1 MPLSPAP
8 KTVMAPI
15 EFAHLGEG
23 EVAYVRELMS
33 EDVQGLFPNAPEIQP
48 GIRLWALINANG
60 APIMI
65 ADSREVAFA
74 SALEHELTTL
84 SLH

>member
-1 MPLSPAP
+1 MNQSPAP
-8 KTVMAPI
+8 KSVMAPI

-23 EVAYVRELMS
+23 KVAYVRELMS
-33 EDVQGLFPNAPEIQP
+33 DDVPGLFPNAPDIAP

-65 ADSREVAFA
+65 ADSREVAVA
-74 SALEHELTTL
+74 SAMENDLTTL